1 MSVVSESD
9 IQATFCATVVD
20 EWIALGM
27 THAVICPGSRSTPLA
42 LALAARPEVQL
53 HIRLDERSAAFVALG
68 ASRALA
74 VPVPILVTSGTAAAE
89 LHAAVAEADLSG
101 ISLLVVTA
109 DRPAEL
115 HDVRAPQTLIQ
126 HGLFGDAV
134 RAMIDP
140 GVPVASTMAVWRSIA
155 ARAWLTARGGVAD
168 PGPVHLNLQFREPL
182 VGTPQPLPEGRPH
195 GWRDEVRSSGM
206 ASAELHHVLQGTNRV
221 LVVAGAGAPAELG
234 TICAERQWPLLA
246 DPRSGLRT
254 AGAVGLADPI
264 LRSEAAAAALCPEV
278 IVVVGESWASKVL
291 GQRIASWVR
300 GGATLVHL
308 SGRTALDDPLHL
320 VHLRVACGDGAMVS
334 VLEQCPAASDPS
346 YRTSWLAADA
356 AATAALTDAL
366 DGDPAMLNEVV
377 AARLVAAAP
386 FSALVVSSSMPIRD
400 LEWFAPQIVAPMVW
414 SNRGANGIDGVVSTA
429 IGTTFATDGPV
440 AVVVGDLAFLHDLT
454 ALVDGL
460 GAEGGSLTVVVV
472 DNGGGGIF
480 SFLPQATAVD
490 PSTFSALFQTARPID
505 HRAVVT
511 GLGHMAISVTSG
523 DALAD
528 ALEESAARPGI
539 TVIHVPVP
547 APSSNVSLHDHLNAA
562 VGAAV
567 AAVL

>member
-1 MSVVSESD
+1 
-9 IQATFCATVVD
+9 
-20 EWIALGM
+20 
-27 THAVICPGSRSTPLA
+27 
-42 LALAARPEVQL
+42 
-53 HIRLDERSAAFVALG
+53 
-68 ASRALA
+68 
-74 VPVPILVTSGTAAAE
+74 
-89 LHAAVAEADLSG
+89 
-101 ISLLVVTA
+101 
-109 DRPAEL
+109 
-115 HDVRAPQTLIQ
+115 
-126 HGLFGDAV
+126 
-134 RAMIDP
+134 
-140 GVPVASTMAVWRSIA
+140 
-155 ARAWLTARGGVAD
+155 
-168 PGPVHLNLQFREPL
+168 
-182 VGTPQPLPEGRPH
+182 
-195 GWRDEVRSSGM
+195 
-206 ASAELHHVLQGTNRV
+206 
-221 LVVAGAGAPAELG
+221 
-234 TICAERQWPLLA
+234 
-246 DPRSGLRT
+246 
-254 AGAVGLADPI
+254 
-264 LRSEAAAAALCPEV
+264 
-278 IVVVGESWASKVL
+278 VVVGESWASKVL

-400 LEWFAPQIVAPMVW
+400 LEWFAPEIVAPMVW

-480 SFLPQATAVD
+480 SFLPQASAVD

-511 GLGHMAISVTSG
+511 GLGHTAISVTSG
-523 DALAD
+523 TALAN
-528 ALEESAARPGI
+528 ALAESAARPGI

-547 APSSNVSLHDHLNAA
+547 APSSNVSLHDQLNAA